1 MKCIVQCL
9 SLLVVIVVVV
19 VGLVVG
25 LVIVIDDSGVI
36 VDNITLIISHR
47 WAVLA
52 VINSNDWWGGGSRG
66 THLVW
71 F

>member
-1 MKCIVQCL
+1 MKCIVQGL
-9 SLLVVIVVVV
+9 SLLVVVLIVV

-36 VDNITLIISHR
+36 VDNITLISHR

-52 VINSNDWWGGGSRG
+52 VINGNDRRGGGSRG
-66 THLVW
+66 THLVCL
-71 F
+71 